1 MQMPLN
7 IGEVMK
13 AAADTDAARMMPIS
27 VELFFDQDC
36 GEDLRAFVS
45 DAFATEAPK
54 ARVYMQDYP
63 VRKPELDFDTD
74 LAVLV
79 AGLSKNTGALCDH
92 IRGLGVLCRK
102 YGLPVYANEGTWR
115 GILEKEAGIP
125 ARCVRTFY
133 TGENFYIGGV
143 DVRPFAIP
151 HDANE
156 PVGFTFTVQ
165 GMRCGVA
172 TDIGHIAKGWMDAV
186 TGCQA
191 LVLEA
196 NHDVEMVERGPY
208 PQRLRRRILGRNGHL
223 CNADCAKALLELA
236 KKGTRA
242 VILAHL
248 SVDNN
253 LPELAYNTV
262 CEALCGAGYAV
273 GSEISVTVARR
284 DRVSDM
290 LVLEGEEAD
299 AV

>member
-1 MQMPLN
+1 MTLCPLFSGSSGN
-7 IGEVMK
+7 SIFLSCGGVRLLVDAGMS
-13 AAADTDAARMMPIS
+13 AAR
-27 VELFFDQDC
+27 E
-36 GEDLRAFVS
+36 EAALREIGV
-45 DAFATEAPK
+45 D
-54 ARVYMQDYP
+54 
-63 VRKPELDFDTD
+63 VRELDG
-74 LAVLV
+74 VLV
-79 AGLSKNTGALCDH
+79 THEHVDH
-92 IRGLGVLCRK
+92 VRGLGVLCRK
-102 YGLPVYANEGTWR
+102 YGLPVYANEGTWQ
-115 GILEKEAGIP
+115 GILEKESGIP

-133 TGENFYIGGV
+133 TGEDFYIGGV

-156 PVGFTFTVQ
+156 PVGFAFSCQ

-172 TDIGHIAKGWMDAV
+172 TDIGHISSGWMDAV
-186 TGCQA
+186 SGCQA

-208 PQRLRRRILGRNGHL
+208 PQRLRRQILGRNGHL

-242 VILAHL
+242 VSLAHL
-248 SVDNN
+248 SADNN

-262 CEALCGAGYAV
+262 CEALSGAGYAV
-273 GSEISVTVARR
+273 GSDISVTVARR

-290 LVLEGEEAD
+290 LILEGEEAD